1 MKRIILAASAAIALM
16 VAGLVIAKD
25 EAPGATTTVAAVKKQ
40 TTCPVTG
47 EGINTNLFV
56 DVQGKRI
63 YVCCAGCFGPIKK
76 DPAKFIAKMEKEG
89 VTLEKA
95 PVAEPVKKP
104 SSKQQQSPEQI

>member
-1 MKRIILAASAAIALM
+1 MKRIVLASSAAIALM
-16 VAGLVIAKD
+16 VAGIAVAKD
-25 EAPGATTTVAAVKKQ
+25 EEPGATTTAPAVKKQ

-63 YVCCAGCFGPIKK
+63 FVCCAGCISPIKK
-76 DPAKFIAKMEKEG
+76 DPAKFIVKMEKEG
-89 VTLEKA
+89 ITLEKT
-95 PVAEPVKKP
+95 PVAKPAKNP

>member
-1 MKRIILAASAAIALM
+1 MKRIIMAASGAIALM
-16 VAGLVIAKD
+16 AAGIVIAKD
-25 EAPGATTTVAAVKKQ
+25 EAPGTTTAAPAVKKQ
-40 TTCPVTG
+40 AACPVTG

-63 YVCCAGCFGPIKK
+63 YVCCTGCIGPIKK

-95 PVAEPVKKP
+95 PEADPSKKP
-104 SSKQQQSPEQI
+104 ASK